1 MCNLCRYA
9 WFLQAQSHI
18 ITSCNNTI
26 GVTVW
31 EILTFGAR
39 PYPNL
44 KASEVLMALQN
55 GVRLKQPDTCTL
67 DLYAILLK
75 CMFCFSIFEC

>member
-1 MCNLCRYA
+1 M
-9 WFLQAQSHI
+9 QDTI
-18 ITSCNNTI
+18 IIIII

-39 PYPNL
+39 PYSNL
-44 KASEVLMALQN
+44 QAHEILTALQN

-67 DLYAILLK
+67 DLYAILQK
-75 CMFCFSIFEC
+75 CTFSVICILTANCINNMQVG